1 MNFLNTIP
9 YLFTIFIHQHNV
21 YSCWN
26 KNPNLTK
33 TPCRLELSVNVIFEY
48 FFITDLSGCCH
59 KNEANVV
66 ELSS

>member
-1 MNFLNTIP
+1 MCIR
-9 YLFTIFIHQHNV
+9 V
-21 YSCWN
+21 WN
-26 KNPNLTK
+26 KNPNITK
-33 TPCRLELSVNVIFEY
+33 TPCRLELSVNVIVEY